1 MRVPSTRAWVI
12 FTMLATLLV
21 PAVTSIAGPNS
32 KLEELRE
39 QREALHERIEGH
51 EAEADTLEAE
61 AKELN
66 DEMIELRKV
75 LGSLDADITKI
86 ASEVRSAQAR
96 IDATQSEIDKVE
108 GVAKAQ
114 AVALYKAGATET
126 IDALLNSKTLAD
138 LDARLEFLGVA
149 AQENTGALIDY
160 HRLQLEI
167 QSHHAVLF
175 QKKSELEA
183 TRDEQARIYARLD
196 EDHAQLKE
204 KLARLEEI
212 LGHEHAK
219 EGDLLVAEAEL
230 VGDIR
235 AAQAVRSSLSR
246 GVSRSGFIWPLNHAI
261 TSYYGYRWGRM
272 HQGIDIDGTTG
283 EPIVAA
289 KEGTV
294 IMAQPYSG
302 YGNAVIIDH
311 GGGVATLYA
320 HMSSFEVRSGES
332 VSQGQVVGNV
342 GCTGSCTGDHLHFEV
357 RVNGSPRDPLDF
369 LP

>member
-1 MRVPSTRAWVI
+1 MPLPSKRAWVI
-12 FTMLATLLV
+12 ATLIATLVV
-21 PAVTSIAGPNS
+21 PAVSSIAAPN
-32 KLEELRE
+32 KRLEELRRD
-39 QREALHERIEGH
+39 REALHERIEGH
-51 EAEADTLEAE
+51 EAEADDLESE
-61 AKELN
+61 AKALN
-66 DEMIELRKV
+66 DQMIELRKA
-75 LGSLDADITKI
+75 LGNLDADISRI

-96 IDATQSEIDKVE
+96 IDATQAEVDKVE
-108 GVAKAQ
+108 DVAKGQ
-114 AVALYKAGATET
+114 AVALYKSGSTET
-126 IDALLNSKTLAD
+126 IDALMNSKTLAD

-149 AQENTGALIDY
+149 AQENTGALIEY

-167 QSHHAVLF
+167 ESEHAILF
-175 QKKSELEA
+175 KKKADLEA
-183 TRDEQARIYARLD
+183 TRSEQARIYARLD
-196 EDHAQLKE
+196 QNHAELKT

-219 EGDLLVAEAEL
+219 EGDMLVAEAEII
-230 VGDIR
+230 GDIR

-246 GVSRSGFIWPLNHAI
+246 GISRTGFIWPLNHAI

-272 HQGIDIDGTTG
+272 HQGIDIDGTSG

-320 HMSSFEVRSGES
+320 HLTSFEVRNGES
-332 VSQGQVVGNV
+332 VSQGQVIGTV